1 MTYLQRFQEALL
13 HTTFENT
20 LSYEKNM
27 VAIRE
32 IFSQIR
38 DKKRKVY
45 FIGNGGSAGIAIH
58 MTSDFLK
65 NACIRTHSMHDP
77 ATLTCLANDF
87 GYSFVFSKQLEQVAD
102 EGDLLVAISSSGESE
117 NILQAVLSGREMQCR
132 VLTLTGFRETNRL
145 RKMGDDNIYV
155 PSMEYG
161 IVETIHNL
169 ILQQIVD
176 EIAAQGKKRM

>member
-1 MTYLQRFQEALL
+1 MTYLERLQEALSRIS
-13 HTTFENT
+13 FGNA
-20 LSYEKNM
+20 LSYEENMISIRAIFQRVREKN
-27 VAIRE
+27 RTL
-32 IFSQIR
+32 
-38 DKKRKVY
+38 Y
-45 FIGNGGSAGIAIH
+45 FIGNGGSAGIAVH

-65 NACIRTHSMHDP
+65 NACVKTHSMHDP

-87 GYSFVFSKQLEQVAD
+87 EYSFVFSKQLEQVAE

-117 NILQAVLSGREMQCR
+117 NILQAALAGRKKRCK

-176 EIAAQGKKRM
+176 EIAAQDKKRM